1 VGRPRRRHVSLLA
14 QIHLLVGVLVALVLA
29 TAAGSLVLSQRTEN
43 AMSRLENIVR
53 PAQASVSELTR
64 AYTDQSDSV
73 RGFLLTGNESLLQSD
88 ASGQADVARFHAS
101 LGQQLAG
108 DPASVRLLSETSDA
122 AQTWRVTFANPEI
135 NAVRSGVRSPDQ
147 LAAVMPPAD
156 TPGEQRF
163 EVLRARLAELETRI
177 NQIAAQENTQAASTR
192 ALTDQ
197 LTAATCALAA
207 AIAVS
212 TFFFLRR
219 SLTWS
224 LTKLVTEVSKV
235 GAGDLD
241 RPVRL
246 NGPSELVTVAL
257 AVERMRVRILE
268 QTDAVMRAQQRLARY
283 EESER
288 IAHGLHDQV
297 IQRLVATG
305 MMLQSTVGRHPPL
318 ARELQETIDELD
330 RTIQELRT
338 VIFGLTPG
346 PDADLSIRQRVLDV
360 LRDSE
365 RSLGFPPQI
374 RFSGV
379 IDPLVGDAIAE
390 ELIPALRESLSNIAR
405 HAHASQADVSLTVTG
420 EELMLRVADNGV
432 GMEPDHASGGQGLIN
447 LHRRAERLGG
457 MCTLSSALPHGT
469 VVDWCVPLPA
479 E

>member
-1 VGRPRRRHVSLLA
+1 M
-14 QIHLLVGVLVALVLA
+14 HLLVGVLVALVLA

-43 AMSRLENIVR
+43 AMSHLENIVR

-73 RGFLLTGNESLLQSD
+73 RGFLLTGNEMLLQSD
-88 ASGQADVARFHAS
+88 AIGQAEAARFHAS
-101 LGQQLAG
+101 LAQQLAG
-108 DPASVRLLSETSDA
+108 DPASVRLLSGTSDA
-122 AQTWRVTFANPEI
+122 AQTWRTTFATPEI
-135 NAVRSGVRSPDQ
+135 NAVRSGARSPDQ
-147 LAAVMPPAD
+147 LAAVTPPAD

-163 EVLRARLAELETRI
+163 EVLRARLADLESRI
-177 NQIAAQENTQAASTR
+177 NQIAAQETTQVGSTR
-192 ALTDQ
+192 AMTDQ

-207 AIAVS
+207 IVAIS

-219 SLTWS
+219 SLTWP

-235 GAGDLD
+235 GEGDLD

-246 NGPSELVTVAL
+246 NGPVELVTVAL

-268 QTDAVMRAQQRLARY
+268 QTDTAMQAQQQLARY

-305 MMLQSTVGRHPPL
+305 MMLQSTVSRHPRL
-318 ARELQETIDELD
+318 ARELRETSDDID

-346 PDADLSIRQRVLDV
+346 PDAGISVRQRMLDV

-365 RSLGFPPQI
+365 RSLGFPPQV
-374 RFSGV
+374 RFDGL
-379 IDPLVGDAIAE
+379 IDPLVSGTIAE
-390 ELIPALRESLSNIAR
+390 ELIPALREGLSNIAR
-405 HAHASQADVSLTVTG
+405 HAHASRADVSLTTAG
-420 EELMLRVADNGV
+420 DELILRVADNGV
-432 GMEPDHASGGQGLIN
+432 GMEPDRTSGGQGLTN
-447 LHRRAERLGG
+447 LRRRAERLGG
-457 MCTLSSALPHGT
+457 TCTLSSALPHGT
-469 VVDWCVPLPA
+469 VVDWRVPLPA